1 MRGVPP
7 SFFIMNTEKIL
18 SKCLKKLNINDKN
31 LTANEFA
38 ESKLNI
44 LYYIMR
50 AENKLKNFEENIFTE
65 DLIVYYTCL
74 LWSMNT
80 DNIKSAYF
88 HKLSY
93 SLCKRGILL
102 LCFFY
107 LRIKKTGSD
116 FIPPLLRF
124 TLAEI

>member
-1 MRGVPP
+1 MTGNTFQTTAKLSYSLCMRGVPP

-88 HKLSY
+88 HNLLSATAENFFKLP
-93 SLCKRGILL
+93 LHN
-102 LCFFY
+102 
-107 LRIKKTGSD
+107 KKN
-116 FIPPLLRF
+116 RK
-124 TLAEI
+124 